1 MAITYTPQD
10 ASRTSLP
17 TDGSPALLV
26 KTVASYTGAAIYKDE
41 AFQTR
46 KALSFSSL
54 NILTQKSSPKVREN
68 LQTIHWCPLCERPAH
83 SDTPCAFSLHT
94 YEMPIETK

>member
-1 MAITYTPQD
+1 
-10 ASRTSLP
+10 
-17 TDGSPALLV
+17 V
-26 KTVASYTGAAIYKDE
+26 KMIVSYTGAAVYKDE

-68 LQTIHWCPLCERPAH
+68 QMACKNPRHLKCKVTRRWAILPRALVADNGFYQAQGVGEVGHVR
-83 SDTPCAFSLHT
+83 
-94 YEMPIETK
+94 